1 MGAAEP
7 REDIPDNG
15 QRVLGAGV
23 IGGEHRQVGVFTG
36 GGSHQGALALI
47 PAAAAAEHRNEPSGG
62 QGPGGFQGVFHG
74 VRRVGKVD
82 EHAIAAPR
90 HRYRLHAAGNGG
102 HLSKGTGGVRQG
114 NAGQAGH
121 GQGRQGVVHGEKSG
135 DGHGHGTGDF
145 ALPGGEPDAGGGEVH
160 VLCQQAA
167 SMKPVVIYGTGA
179 VPENALRPGIVAVYR
194 GGAALA
200 EQGRLGGGVVL
211 HGAVKV
217 QVVPAEI
224 GESGYSIRQ
233 AVDPVKCQ
241 CVGGDLHHGVGAA
254 GIGHL
259 PQQTLHLPGL
269 RGGAAG
275 GEDRVPDAAAVG
287 AHQAGRDAQGLK
299 QPSRQPGHGGFA
311 VGAGDADQGQLPV
324 RVAEEISRH
333 KG

>member
-1 MGAAEP
+1 MGAAEA
-7 REDIPDNG
+7 RENVPDDG
-15 QRVLGAGV
+15 QRVLGAGIV
-23 IGGEHRQVGVFTG
+23 GGEHRQVGVLPG
-36 GGSHQGALALI
+36 GGPHQGALALI
-47 PAAAAAEHRNEPSGG
+47 PAAAAAEHRDDAARGHRPEGLQGLG
-62 QGPGGFQGVFHG
+62 QGL
-74 VRRVGKVD
+74 RRVGKVD
-82 EHAIAAPR
+82 EDAAAQPR
-90 HRYRLHAAGNGG
+90 GRYRLHAAGNGG
-102 HLSKGTGGVRQG
+102 HLGQSTGGVRQG
-114 NAGQAGH
+114 NARQAGH
-121 GQGRQGVVHGEKSG
+121 GQRCQGVVHGEKSG

-145 ALPGGEPDAGGGEVH
+145 ALPGGEPDAGRGEVH

-167 SMKPVVIYGTGA
+167 SVKPVVIYGTGA

-259 PQQTLHLPGL
+259 PQQALHLPGL
-269 RGGAAG
+269 RGGAAAG
-275 GEDRVPDAAAVG
+275 QDRAAYAAAVG
-287 AHQAGRDAQGLK
+287 AHQARRDAQGLN
-299 QPSRQPGHGGFA
+299 
-311 VGAGDADQGQLPV
+311 
-324 RVAEEISRH
+324 
-333 KG
+333 

>member
-1 MGAAEP
+1 
-7 REDIPDNG
+7 
-15 QRVLGAGV
+15 
-23 IGGEHRQVGVFTG
+23 
-36 GGSHQGALALI
+36 
-47 PAAAAAEHRNEPSGG
+47 
-62 QGPGGFQGVFHG
+62 
-74 VRRVGKVD
+74 
-82 EHAIAAPR
+82 
-90 HRYRLHAAGNGG
+90 
-102 HLSKGTGGVRQG
+102 
-114 NAGQAGH
+114 
-121 GQGRQGVVHGEKSG
+121 
-135 DGHGHGTGDF
+135 
-145 ALPGGEPDAGGGEVH
+145 
-160 VLCQQAA
+160 
-167 SMKPVVIYGTGA
+167 MKPVVIHRTGA

-259 PQQTLHLPGL
+259 PQQALHLPGL

-287 AHQAGRDAQGLK
+287 AHETGPYAQGLEHAC
-299 QPSRQPGHGGFA
+299 RQPGHGGFA

-333 KG
+333 KGQGPAGVRNKDIGQPLHRVGGHGACRAPLPGLGRVIVAVGVGSVDGHEHLAGPYRV